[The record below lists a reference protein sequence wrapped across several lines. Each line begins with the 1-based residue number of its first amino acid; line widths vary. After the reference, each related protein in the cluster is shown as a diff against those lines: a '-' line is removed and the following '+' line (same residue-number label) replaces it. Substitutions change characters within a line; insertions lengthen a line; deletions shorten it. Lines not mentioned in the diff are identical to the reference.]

1 MPVLEFEM
9 TLAAPLDAVWAFHD
23 DVANLAALL
32 PPGADV
38 RLESGDT
45 PVNVGSR
52 IVMTAT
58 GPLGRV
64 RWVARIV
71 EHKPPRAV
79 VFGEEARFVDEQES
93 GPFKSFRHEHDF
105 ERVDEK
111 STRLVDRVTYRVGRG
126 PLGWLADALIVRRQL
141 RSMFRHRHAV
151 LRDRFGVAS
160 PPSA

>member
-1 MPVLEFEM
+1 MPVLEFDI
-9 TLAAPLDAVWAFHD
+9 TVSASLDDVWAFHD
-23 DVANLAALL
+23 DPANVAALS
-32 PPGADV
+32 PPASEV
-38 RLESGDT
+38 KLESIDA
-45 PVNVGSR
+45 PVRAGSR
-52 IVMTAT
+52 IVITAR

-105 ERVDEK
+105 ERVGDK
-111 STRLVDRVTYRVGRG
+111 ATRILDRVTYRVGWG
-126 PLGWLADALIVRRQL
+126 PIGWVADFLVVRRQL

-151 LRDRFGVAS
+151 LTERFGAA
-160 PPSA
+160 PSA